1 MKSLIGYFRNYRL
14 QSILSPVFKLL
25 EACFELAVPLIVAG
39 IIDKGIT
46 GSDTEYIKS
55 HIWLLVLFAVV
66 GFASAICAQYF
77 AAYSASGVSSDIRR
91 ALFDKLFRLK
101 VSQYEKIGS
110 SQLITSLTSDVN
122 QISSGINL
130 FLRLLLRSPF
140 IVAGACIMAFT
151 IDWRLALIFVLTV
164 AVLSVFVAFNMICNT
179 CLSQDKAGS

>member
-66 GFASAICAQYF
+66 RLFCQRRIFGHKTRFVRQALQAQ
-77 AAYSASGVSSDIRR
+77 S
-91 ALFDKLFRLK
+91 
-101 VSQYEKIGS
+101 
-110 SQLITSLTSDVN
+110 
-122 QISSGINL
+122 IS
-130 FLRLLLRSPF
+130 
-140 IVAGACIMAFT
+140 V
-151 IDWRLALIFVLTV
+151 
-164 AVLSVFVAFNMICNT
+164 
-179 CLSQDKAGS
+179 